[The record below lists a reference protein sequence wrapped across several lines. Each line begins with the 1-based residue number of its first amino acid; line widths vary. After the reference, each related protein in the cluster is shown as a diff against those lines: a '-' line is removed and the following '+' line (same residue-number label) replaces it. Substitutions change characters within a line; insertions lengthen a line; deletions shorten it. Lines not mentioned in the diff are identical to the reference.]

1 MKRYLSTFFKAVVS
15 IFFVYLV
22 ARNVDVSAIGSIFK
36 NVSIP
41 FLLWILFMEFLVTVL
56 IAFRWYLILYDFKEK
71 WSFFEIWKLS
81 LIGLYF
87 NILLPTGSGGDAV
100 KIIYL
105 TRNQQERLKLGTSVV
120 FDRFIGSSTIVFMA
134 ILGIFFYS
142 RYLPEKLKITITGLL
157 VLVLVVW
164 VIILSDRFAS
174 FIGSLFPSIIRDKLR
189 AFYNHLR
196 DYGINFPILLK
207 VIIASMIVQILS
219 VYVQYLSAILVSQ
232 TKMTMPFPL
241 FFVFIPI
248 IWLSAAVPSLGG
260 LGIREYGYLFFF
272 GPYLGKDTAIALSL
286 INLLL
291 IFFQAFL
298 GAIAFLF
305 FRSKHQVSE

>member
-134 ILGIFFYS
+134 ILGIFFIADICQKNLRS
-142 RYLPEKLKITITGLL
+142 LLP
-157 VLVLVVW
+157 
-164 VIILSDRFAS
+164 D
-174 FIGSLFPSIIRDKLR
+174 
-189 AFYNHLR
+189 
-196 DYGINFPILLK
+196 
-207 VIIASMIVQILS
+207 
-219 VYVQYLSAILVSQ
+219 
-232 TKMTMPFPL
+232 
-241 FFVFIPI
+241 
-248 IWLSAAVPSLGG
+248 
-260 LGIREYGYLFFF
+260 
-272 GPYLGKDTAIALSL
+272 
-286 INLLL
+286 
-291 IFFQAFL
+291 
-298 GAIAFLF
+298 FLF
-305 FRSKHQVSE
+305 WFLLYGL